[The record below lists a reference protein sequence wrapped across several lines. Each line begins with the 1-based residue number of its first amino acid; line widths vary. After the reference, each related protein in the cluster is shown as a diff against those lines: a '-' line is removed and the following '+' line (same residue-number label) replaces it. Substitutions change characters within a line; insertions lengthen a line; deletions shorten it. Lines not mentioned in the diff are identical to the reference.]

1 MGRNN
6 SLGRGYDNPER
17 IHHELGLIDFG
28 AGADVVKVVQVPV
41 AKRGGAGL
49 RGRVRGVVISQV
61 SEDFVGS
68 TLDAGVAVGDGSDD
82 NKYFDSGRVLDET
95 VDVAD
100 LTTLFIAN
108 DDSDGGAGEAVVD
121 IEGGRSTVSVT
132 CRVTTGS
139 PTGQAHA
146 TVIIDWYT

>member
-1 MGRNN
+1 MARNT
-6 SLGRGYDNPER
+6 STSKGYDNPER

-28 AGADVVKVVQVPV
+28 AGADVVKVVQVP
-41 AKRGGAGL
+41 KNKFGGTGK

-95 VDVAD
+95 VDIAD
-100 LTTLFIAN
+100 LTTLLLEN
-108 DDSDGGAGEAVVD
+108 DDSDGGVGEDAVD
-121 IEGGRSTVSVT
+121 IEAGRSTISVT

-146 TVIIDWYT
+146 TLIVDWY